1 MEKNN
6 NLRILV
12 PEDCILLIIDLQEK
26 FLPFLKHSRRVLQS
40 AKLLIDVAR
49 EFGMPMLVS
58 EHNPKRIGP
67 TVQELGVK
75 LQGVPVFAKDIFSCF
90 GDAALKKAIG
100 AHHDRKTILLAGCE
114 THICIMQTTIAARH
128 LGYNVHVAADGVS
141 SRKEIDWKVGLER
154 MAGCGAVVATSE
166 MIAYELL
173 RRSDGASFKALLPSF
188 KEWVNR
194 SED

>member
-1 MEKNN
+1 MK
-6 NLRILV
+6 LLL
-12 PEDCILLIIDLQEK
+12 PEDCLLLIIDLQEK

-49 EFGMPMLVS
+49 ELHIPMLVS

-67 TVQELGVK
+67 TVQELGTK
-75 LQGVPVFAKDIFSCF
+75 LKDVPVFAKDIFSCF
-90 GDAALKKAIG
+90 GDPALKKAIA
-100 AHHDRKTILLAGCE
+100 AHQGRKTILIAGCE
-114 THICIMQTTIAARH
+114 THICIMQTVIDALT

-173 RRSDGASFKALLPSF
+173 KRSDTANFKALLPSF